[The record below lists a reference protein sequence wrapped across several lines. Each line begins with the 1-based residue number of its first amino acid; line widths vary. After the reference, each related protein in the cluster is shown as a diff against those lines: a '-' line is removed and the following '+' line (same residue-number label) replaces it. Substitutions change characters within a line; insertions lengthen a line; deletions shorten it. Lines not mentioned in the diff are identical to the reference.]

1 MKHKKETQDSSRQVT
16 PADEVTDNKPVPR
29 DDIPLTGESR
39 RLFIKGAFAT
49 APVIMT
55 VTSRPAWGNAC
66 TPSGMVSGNQSTP
79 GEEPCEKGLP
89 PNGYI
94 DPTPVCTTDMETC
107 ETTCEWALYPD
118 CTPSIDVK
126 STFFDVFG
134 VEPLTGINGNHSL
147 RKVLLE
153 ISDPVDAT
161 TAELTTTELTT
172 TESTTADATTADA
185 TTADATICDPA
196 TANTVT
202 VVDATTILD
211 TFTDWKYNDFDRTA
225 VAAYFNALNGY
236 TPYLTPYMVECMVR
250 DVLNG
255 GMYEVTAGVHWGQQ
269 EVYDYFWFTFDT
281 TRSCS
286 GGI

>member
-1 MKHKKETQDSSRQVT
+1 MKHNKETQDSSRQVT
-16 PADEVTDNKPVPR
+16 PAAKVPDDKPVPR
-29 DDIPLTGESR
+29 DDIPLTVESR

-94 DPTPVCTTDMETC
+94 DPTPECETDMETC
-107 ETTCEWALYPD
+107 ETTCGWALHPD
-118 CTPSIDVK
+118 YMPSIDVIDVK
-126 STFFDVFG
+126 DTFFEVFG

-147 RKVLLE
+147 RKVLLA

-161 TAELTTTELTT
+161 TTELTTTELTT
-172 TESTTADATTADA
+172 TDATTTDA
-185 TTADATICDPA
+185 TTVVATTCDPA

-202 VVDATTILD
+202 VLDATTSLD

-225 VAAYFNALNGY
+225 VAAYFNAVNGY

-250 DVLNG
+250 DVIG
-255 GMYEVTAGVHWGQQ
+255 GGLYEVTAGVHWGQQ

-281 TRSCS
+281 TMSN
-286 GGI
+286 